1 MLPLAR
7 CASLR
12 TSRRL
17 LSTRAALAESADER
31 ASSNA
36 SAPRFKNIRVV
47 SSRRSDEVDVAAD
60 SVGEASTAPAPA
72 AAAAT
77 ATAAA
82 AAAVPSKRKKG
93 AGAPK
98 SPQSAYLF
106 YMSDAFA
113 ALRKR
118 IGGKVSVTDIARAVA
133 QQWAALSPEQR
144 APFEQLADADS
155 KRYYAEKAE
164 YEATLPPK
172 RALSAYSFFVV
183 EQRTKI
189 LEANPQLSFA
199 DVGRE
204 LGRRWNELPSTHPLK
219 LRYEDLARSDRLR
232 FADEKS
238 RFDKGQ

>member
-1 MLPLAR
+1 MMLLPLAR

-47 SSRRSDEVDVAAD
+47 SSRQVDVAAAPD
-60 SVGEASTAPAPA
+60 SVAPSATVAAAPA
-72 AAAAT
+72 AA
-77 ATAAA
+77 
-82 AAAVPSKRKKG
+82 PGKRKKS

-133 QQWAALSPEQR
+133 QQWAALSAEQR
-144 APFEQLADADS
+144 APFEQLAEADS